1 VAAQAGQADEGSA
14 YREKVV
20 GQWVLPQREPAVFHA
35 IRLMAPVRDLKAITQ
50 EDRVVRQNAV
60 PIRGEG
66 GRCIGVLIRE
76 RDISRDLLQE
86 KKFQSLARSYEQED
100 LSLRSPQPLRDDAAL
115 REIHHRVKNNL
126 QLVASIL
133 NLQARRA
140 PDPACR
146 RLLGENVGRVLSI
159 AAIHD
164 ILTQNKACS
173 TRVES
178 RDLLERLRA
187 NLLPFIPESQQIG
200 ISVTGDSVSLSPDT
214 ASAVALVVNELITN
228 ALEHAFEG
236 RPEGQITVSLCAG
249 ELYHTVTV
257 SDDGAGFDPGGV
269 AKGSFG
275 LRIVQATVQ
284 DRLHG
289 RLTIRSDGAGSQ
301 VSFDFKNE

>member
-1 VAAQAGQADEGSA
+1 MAQRSLLPAIEVALAQSQRMRQARRQAEVTQQKMQEERRIRKAQQYLARGGRVLVAAQAGQADEGSA

-35 IRLMAPVRDLKAITQ
+35 IRLMAPVRDLKAITR
-50 EDRVVRQNAV
+50 EDRVARQNAV

-140 PDPACR
+140 PDSACR
-146 RLLGENVGRVLSI
+146 RLLGESDHRLPLRGRAVP
-159 AAIHD
+159 H
-164 ILTQNKACS
+164 
-173 TRVES
+173 RH
-178 RDLLERLRA
+178 R
-187 NLLPFIPESQQIG
+187 IG
-200 ISVTGDSVSLSPDT
+200 
-214 ASAVALVVNELITN
+214 
-228 ALEHAFEG
+228 
-236 RPEGQITVSLCAG
+236 
-249 ELYHTVTV
+249 
-257 SDDGAGFDPGGV
+257 
-269 AKGSFG
+269 
-275 LRIVQATVQ
+275 
-284 DRLHG
+284 
-289 RLTIRSDGAGSQ
+289 
-301 VSFDFKNE
+301 

>member
-1 VAAQAGQADEGSA
+1 MFIDCLARDGRVLVAAQAGQADEGSA

-115 REIHHRVKNNL
+115 WEIHHRVRNNL

-140 PDPACR
+140 PDSACR
-146 RLLGENVGRVLSI
+146 RLLGESDHRLPLRGRAVP
-159 AAIHD
+159 H
-164 ILTQNKACS
+164 
-173 TRVES
+173 RH
-178 RDLLERLRA
+178 R
-187 NLLPFIPESQQIG
+187 IG
-200 ISVTGDSVSLSPDT
+200 
-214 ASAVALVVNELITN
+214 
-228 ALEHAFEG
+228 
-236 RPEGQITVSLCAG
+236 
-249 ELYHTVTV
+249 
-257 SDDGAGFDPGGV
+257 
-269 AKGSFG
+269 
-275 LRIVQATVQ
+275 
-284 DRLHG
+284 
-289 RLTIRSDGAGSQ
+289 
-301 VSFDFKNE
+301 